1 MYFRNKTGLLCR
13 LINREYVLWKGGT
26 KREIY
31 SGYEP
36 SWRYAHA
43 ASLWIKGMEDEG
55 VIPKPK
61 EILKSSNVDEELGY
75 IRRRNLRNIHLA
87 RS

>member
-1 MYFRNKTGLLCR
+1 MLTPLWCGRFMGL
-13 LINREYVLWKGGT
+13 GA

-43 ASLWIKGMEDEG
+43 ASIWIKGMEDEG
-55 VIPKPK
+55 
-61 EILKSSNVDEELGY
+61 LSLSHWRY
-75 IRRRNLRNIHLA
+75 
-87 RS
+87 